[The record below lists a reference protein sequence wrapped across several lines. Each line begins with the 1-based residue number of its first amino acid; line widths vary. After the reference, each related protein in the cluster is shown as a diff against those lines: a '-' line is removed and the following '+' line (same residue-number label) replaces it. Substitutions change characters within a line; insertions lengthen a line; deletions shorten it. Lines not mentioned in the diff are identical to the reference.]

1 MGITEENRVLVIGDI
16 MLDIISLGKVE
27 RFAPNL
33 HIPVLCYKEEKKF
46 LGGAANVFNNIHAM
60 NILCD
65 LCGCVANDA
74 NGEYVI
80 AKINELS
87 KKNFVYKYNKITTTK
102 LRYMEYSGE
111 EFIRV
116 DNEEKSKLTDEQYA
130 LIENQIAVNIARYKI
145 VIFSDYNK
153 GFLKKKFIQ
162 NIIKICKNS
171 GVTVIVDTKTDNLN
185 MYKGCDILKVN
196 KNDLLKNGILD
207 VSQNEMNK
215 IIEIVKELEN
225 PLFIMTAGDANITFL
240 DRALRCYS
248 FKPKNVVAKDTTG
261 AGDVFLSAL
270 AAKLC
275 ESEDIFQAIDYA
287 KNMCSFVVQKLGTSV
302 VEEKMKSTKLI
313 DRKYISDYIK
323 KYRENGKS
331 IVFVNGCFDI
341 LHVGHISLLKWAKK
355 RGDILIVGLNSDE
368 SIRQLKG
375 KHRPII
381 NEQQRCIMLSAIED
395 VDHIILYNQTT
406 PCELIDII
414 KPDVVC
420 KGEEYEKKDFLERKQ
435 ILLYEGKID
444 YYKNTHKIS
453 TSDIINRITN
463 IME

>member
-1 MGITEENRVLVIGDI
+1 
-16 MLDIISLGKVE
+16 
-27 RFAPNL
+27 
-33 HIPVLCYKEEKKF
+33 
-46 LGGAANVFNNIHAM
+46 
-60 NILCD
+60 
-65 LCGCVANDA
+65 
-74 NGEYVI
+74 
-80 AKINELS
+80 
-87 KKNFVYKYNKITTTK
+87 
-102 LRYMEYSGE
+102 
-111 EFIRV
+111 
-116 DNEEKSKLTDEQYA
+116 
-130 LIENQIAVNIARYKI
+130 
-145 VIFSDYNK
+145 
-153 GFLKKKFIQ
+153 
-162 NIIKICKNS
+162 
-171 GVTVIVDTKTDNLN
+171 

-302 VEEKMKSTKLI
+302 VEEEMKSTKLI